1 MKYAFA
7 NDILNALTA
16 QIAVFDT
23 DGRIVAVN
31 DEWKRFARDNG
42 GDSDCY
48 LGQSYL
54 GACENA
60 FRLGGDPLAAEVLQ
74 GIHGVMQGER
84 ESLSVEYPCHSPD
97 EQRWFVSRFT
107 RFIHEDRTYLIALH
121 ENITVQ
127 KQAENKRLEI
137 EKTLRNILEGLPI
150 GVWVMDRDGKIVHG
164 NSEGRRIWAG
174 ALYVGPERFGEY
186 KGWWLD
192 TGQPIAADE
201 WAAARAISKGETSI
215 DEEIRIECFDGS
227 SKIILNAAIP
237 LRDDGGRVNGA
248 IIVNQ
253 DITSRKEVEEALRRA
268 NASIDA
274 ANRELHHALERE
286 QLMAR
291 TDELTGLYNRRHF
304 FELSNQLF
312 AVALRYRTP
321 LSILMFDLDH
331 FKQVNDIYGHQ
342 VGDRILACV
351 ARIARDHLRGADV
364 LARYG
369 GEEFIAALPSASA
382 AEALAAAENIR
393 RHVSACR
400 DLDEDENLSVAISI
414 GIAEMLPED
423 DTLDRLIQR
432 ADVALYEA
440 KHAGRDCSRVSSGE
454 E

>member
-1 MKYAFA
+1 MNQAFA

-16 QIAVFDT
+16 QIAVFDA

-42 GDSDCY
+42 GDNDCY
-48 LGQSYL
+48 LGRSYL

-60 FRLGGDPLAAEVLQ
+60 FRLGGDPLAAKVLQ
-74 GIHGVMQGER
+74 GIHELMQGQR
-84 ESLSVEYPCHSPD
+84 ESLSIEYPCHSPA

-121 ENITVQ
+121 ENITMQ
-127 KQAENKRLEI
+127 KQADNKRLEM
-137 EKTLRNILEGLPI
+137 EKTLRNVLEGLPV
-150 GVWVMDRDGKIVHG
+150 GVWVMDPSGKIVHG

-174 ALYVGPERFGEY
+174 ARYVGPEHFGDY

-192 TGQPIAADE
+192 TGQPIAADD
-201 WAAARAISKGETSI
+201 WAAARAINKGETSI
-215 DEEIRIECFDGS
+215 GEEIRIECFDGS
-227 SKIILNAAIP
+227 SKIILNSAIP
-237 LRDDGGRVNGA
+237 LRDDDGRVNGA

-253 DITSRKEVEEALRRA
+253 DITSRKQVEDELLRA

-274 ANRELHHALERE
+274 VNRELQHALERE

-291 TDELTGLYNRRHF
+291 TDELTGLHNRRQF

-312 AVALRYRTP
+312 AVARRYQTP

-342 VGDRILACV
+342 VGDRVLACV

-369 GEEFIAALPSASA
+369 GEEFIAALPRATAADAFLA
-382 AEALAAAENIR
+382 AEHLREN
-393 RHVSACR
+393 VAACR
-400 DLDEDENLSVAISI
+400 DIDGDENLRVTISVGVA
-414 GIAEMLPED
+414 GMLPGD
-423 DTLDRLIQR
+423 DTLDRVIQR
-432 ADVALYEA
+432 ADEALYEA
-440 KHAGRDCSRVSSGE
+440 KDAGRNCSRLFTGTR
-454 E
+454 